1 MNVKLCFKEMDLD
14 QNDYL
19 SFFNLVEIMNK
30 LGYIEKMNE
39 PEKSLLNIMWSNIST
54 EITKT
59 GEIGI
64 T

>member
-1 MNVKLCFKEMDLD
+1 MDLD
-14 QNDYL
+14 HNDYI

-39 PEKSLLNIMWSNIST
+39 PEKSLLNIMWHNIST
-54 EITKT
+54 EIQKT